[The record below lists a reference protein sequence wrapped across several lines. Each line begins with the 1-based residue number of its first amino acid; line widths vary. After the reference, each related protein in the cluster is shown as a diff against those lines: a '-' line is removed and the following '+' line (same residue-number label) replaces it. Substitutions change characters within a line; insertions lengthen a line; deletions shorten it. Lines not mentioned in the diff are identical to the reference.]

1 MCLPFH
7 TKVVHF
13 FGMPKKKSM
22 KHLLTFTKTFF
33 LGLPYLGAQ
42 IKYAQNWYT
51 AVQVD
56 LTHALRIYQINVPQV
71 TQKANKT
78 CIRQYLLRTV
88 RIET

>member
-1 MCLPFH
+1 MSNVSYKSCTLLWYAKKEKHETFVNFH
-7 TKVVHF
+7 KN
-13 FGMPKKKSM
+13 
-22 KHLLTFTKTFF
+22 FF

-56 LTHALRIYQINVPQV
+56 LTHALLIYQINVPQV